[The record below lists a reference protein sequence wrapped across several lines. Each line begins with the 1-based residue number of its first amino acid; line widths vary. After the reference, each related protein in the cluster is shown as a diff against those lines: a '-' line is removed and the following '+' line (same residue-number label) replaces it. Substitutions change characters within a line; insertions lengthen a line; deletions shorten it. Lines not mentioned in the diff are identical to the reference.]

1 MIPGGAFF
9 FAERRAFI
17 KAAEPVEERPSVI
30 ERAFQ
35 IAKSGAVATIAELSG
50 QLTAEGYANAEQI
63 LAGRSL
69 ALQVTRMIAE
79 TRTPA
84 HL

>member
-1 MIPGGAFF
+1 M
-9 FAERRAFI
+9 EQ
-17 KAAEPVEERPSVI
+17 RPSVI

-35 IAKSGAVATIAELSG
+35 IAKSGTVSSIAELSE
-50 QLTAEGYANAEQI
+50 QMTAEGYDNAEQI

-79 TRTPA
+79 ARTPA
-84 HL
+84 TL